1 MPFPM
6 SRFDSDGVRVN
17 RACIAET
24 PFMRF
29 SMKSVWIGDDRIQC
43 DRFLFYHNTRG
54 GNRRKFM
61 V

>member
-24 PFMRF
+24 PFM
-29 SMKSVWIGDDRIQC
+29 
-43 DRFLFYHNTRG
+43 LFR
-54 GNRRKFM
+54 
-61 V
+61 